1 MDGIKEE
8 DIERLTKEAVDLV
21 GVQGIYSLALMKVN
35 LAKLKEAEPISAE
48 EHAMTFSLAG
58 FIAGI
63 QFTLKYLH
71 VEETEDEKDKNE

>member
-35 LAKLKEAEPISAE
+35 LAKLKEAEPLSTE
-48 EHAMTFSLAG
+48 DLAMTFSLAG
-58 FIAGI
+58 FMAGI
-63 QFTLKYLH
+63 QFTLRYIH